1 MDYKNSK
8 APKNTVTRDINQ
20 LTEPVGNVYETV
32 AIIAKR
38 ANQISTGMKKELDAK
53 LQDFSIPQEALDETF
68 ENKEQIEI
76 SRQYERLPKPTLMA
90 TQEFID
96 GELVHRPQLSL
107 RVVNRRD
114 FCGGHSQRDQ
124 QSCNQC
130 LHSCPVWL

>member
-38 ANQISTGMKKELDAK
+38 ANQISVGIKK
-53 LQDFSIPQEALDETF
+53 LQDFSIPQDALDETF

-76 SRQYERLPKPTLMA
+76 SRQYERLPKATLMA

-96 GELVHRPQLSL
+96 GDLVYRTG
-107 RVVNRRD
+107 NRD
-114 FCGGHSQRDQ
+114 DA
-124 QSCNQC
+124 
-130 LHSCPVWL
+130 LK

>member
-20 LTEPVGNVYETV
+20 LTEPVGTV

-38 ANQISTGMKKELDAK
+38 ANQISAGIKKELDSK
-53 LQDFSIPQEALDETF
+53 LQDFSVPQDGLDETF

-76 SRQYERLPKPTLMA
+76 SRQYERLPKATLMA

-96 GELVHRPQLSL
+96 GELVYRSG
-107 RVVNRRD
+107 NRD
-114 FCGGHSQRDQ
+114 EA
-124 QSCNQC
+124 
-130 LHSCPVWL
+130 LK

>member
-1 MDYKNSK
+1 MYEDSQRDMNYKELK

-38 ANQISTGMKKELDAK
+38 ANQISAGIKKELDAK
-53 LQDFSIPQEALDETF
+53 LQDFSIPQDNLEETF

-76 SRQYERLPKPTLMA
+76 SRQYERLPKPSLMA

-96 GELVHRPQLSL
+96 GELVYRSG
-107 RVVNRRD
+107 NRD
-114 FCGGHSQRDQ
+114 DA
-124 QSCNQC
+124 
-130 LHSCPVWL
+130 LK

>member
-1 MDYKNSK
+1 MNYKESK

-20 LTEPVGNVYETV
+20 ITEPVGNVYETV

-38 ANQISTGMKKELDAK
+38 ANQISAGIKKELDAK
-53 LQDFSIPQEALDETF
+53 LQDFSIPQDNLEETF

-96 GELVHRPQLSL
+96 GELVYRIGS
-107 RVVNRRD
+107 RD
-114 FCGGHSQRDQ
+114 DA
-124 QSCNQC
+124 
-130 LHSCPVWL
+130 LK

>member
-38 ANQISTGMKKELDAK
+38 IKRELDAK
-53 LQDFSIPQEALDETF
+53 LQDFSIPQDSLDETF

-96 GELVHRPQLSL
+96 GELVYRSGNKDEALK
-107 RVVNRRD
+107 
-114 FCGGHSQRDQ
+114 
-124 QSCNQC
+124 
-130 LHSCPVWL
+130 

>member
-20 LTEPVGNVYETV
+20 LTEQVGNVYETV
-32 AIIAKR
+32 AIIDKR
-38 ANQISTGMKKELDAK
+38 ANQISIGMKKELDAK
-53 LQDFSIPQEALDETF
+53 LEDFSIPQDNLDETF

-96 GELVHRPQLSL
+96 GELVYRSG
-107 RVVNRRD
+107 NRD
-114 FCGGHSQRDQ
+114 EV
-124 QSCNQC
+124 
-130 LHSCPVWL
+130 LK

>member
-20 LTEPVGNVYETV
+20 LTESVGNVYETV

-38 ANQISTGMKKELDAK
+38 ANQISAGIKKELDSK
-53 LQDFSIPQEALDETF
+53 LQDFSVPSQDALDETF

-76 SRQYERLPKPTLMA
+76 SRQYERLPKATLMA

-96 GELVHRPQLSL
+96 GELVYRTGSKDDALK
-107 RVVNRRD
+107 
-114 FCGGHSQRDQ
+114 
-124 QSCNQC
+124 
-130 LHSCPVWL
+130 